1 MVAALGRYWIRGRI
15 RDGYGWTERAVAMD
29 SAQGQTRLA
38 LDEAWTWLTWQSNK
52 MDLAEHA
59 GQQWLEHAAESA
71 DHAHIGRAMNVR
83 AVIRIDQGLPID
95 KAVWPTAE
103 KHLKKAGADWAMA
116 LLMNDIGFY
125 RSLQG
130 EAREGLAQ
138 ILEGL
143 SLARQVGDG
152 WLVAM
157 ITDSAAWA
165 HADLGM
171 RDEAASL
178 WAEGLANIR
187 SAPDRWVLPNYLEGF
202 ARIARLERDPELAC
216 VLLAAAAGLRDELGA
231 QAPSNWVEY
240 LQPDVDDVKSRL
252 GEAAFQA
259 GWARGFAM
267 SATDAADMALRRFK
281 PA

>member
-1 MVAALGRYWIRGRI
+1 
-15 RDGYGWTERAVAMD
+15 
-29 SAQGQTRLA
+29 
-38 LDEAWTWLTWQSNK
+38 
-52 MDLAEHA
+52 
-59 GQQWLEHAAESA
+59 
-71 DHAHIGRAMNVR
+71 
-83 AVIRIDQGLPID
+83 
-95 KAVWPTAE
+95 
-103 KHLKKAGADWAMA
+103 
-116 LLMNDIGFY
+116 
-125 RSLQG
+125 
-130 EAREGLAQ
+130 
-138 ILEGL
+138 
-143 SLARQVGDG
+143 
-152 WLVAM
+152 
-157 ITDSAAWA
+157 
-165 HADLGM
+165 M

-240 LQPDVDDVKSRL
+240 LQPDMDDVKSRL